1 MSKDRQAIAALEEGS
16 VLQLNFA
23 KMATNFARG
32 LNVIPVAVQDIDT
45 KEVILIA
52 YTNEVALQHSIRTR
66 IATFWSTSRNELWI
80 KGQQSGNTFELVEI
94 RVNCEQNSLVYFVK
108 PKASGICHT
117 KNARG
122 QARNCFYRRL
132 NLESGVLEN
141 LDV

>member
-1 MSKDRQAIAALEEGS
+1 MSKDRQAIATLEEGS
-16 VLQLNFA
+16 VLQLDFT

-108 PKASGICHT
+108 PKAGGICHT
-117 KNARG
+117 KNERG

-141 LDV
+141 MDV